1 MEASDSDE
9 EIIDLNEAQTNSK
22 TIEKKENTSKSSL
35 KKVKWSKTKFS
46 IESISQIVKSENDQ
60 SFYENEQENEKENNE
75 NEKEEEKNIEDNDD
89 DNNNKENDKKNNNNE
104 TKNSNTSFIYT
115 FTWEEGG
122 NDVKLIG
129 SFSNWKDTYEM
140 KKDVKDNVHKISLP
154 LNNEIYNY
162 KFIVDGEWKYAKN
175 QATKEDN
182 DGNINNF
189 LDLTNFFMNFSQ
201 SPSSNEPTQK
211 KSKKSIKKKKSSKLN
226 NKKKRIKSKKEIT
239 EYGTENIDK
248 NHMTEPH
255 NNNTIGKPFN
265 LNNESK
271 QNKIGNQKFYDTNQR
286 NFCSSHKSY
295 IAISGYRHNI
305 LQHILLPKNNKEQ
318 TEIKIGLSHRYRG
331 KATTIIYYNC
341 VSKIKS

>member
-46 IESISQIVKSENDQ
+46 VESISQIVKSENDQ

-89 DNNNKENDKKNNNNE
+89 DNNKENDKKNNNNE

-182 DGNINNF
+182 NGNINNF

-211 KSKKSIKKKKSSKLN
+211 KSKKSIKKKKSSKLS

-239 EYGTENIDK
+239 EYGTESIDK